1 MYSTNMS
8 KRQKLLNTATKARL
22 IHKSVEATEELI
34 GNKIAKQIAKRK
46 YLPNLSSKNFE
57 EIVISPGKRQE
68 ILKMEYHKIINNSN
82 ESKFA
87 IEVSDL
93 SNEQYS
99 VNKNIWFKTS
109 IVKSNLCGYSDTY
122 IVVKE
127 TKTVAGTNANN
138 QKNKGL

>member
-1 MYSTNMS
+1 MYSTNIS

-22 IHKSVEATEELI
+22 IPKSVEATEELI

-46 YLPNLSSKNFE
+46 YLPNLNSKNFE
-57 EIVISPGKRQE
+57 EIVISPEKRQE
-68 ILKMEYHKIINNSN
+68 ILKMEHHKIINDSN
-82 ESKFA
+82 ESNFV

-93 SNEQYS
+93 SNEQNS

-109 IVKSNLCGYSDTY
+109 TVKSNLCDYSDTY

-127 TKTVAGTNANN
+127 T
-138 QKNKGL
+138 

>member
-1 MYSTNMS
+1 MS

-68 ILKMEYHKIINNSN
+68 ILKMEHHKIINDSN
-82 ESKFA
+82 ESKFV

-99 VNKNIWFKTS
+99 VDKNIWFKTS
-109 IVKSNLCGYSDTY
+109 IVKSNLCDCSDTY

>member
-1 MYSTNMS
+1 MS

-22 IHKSVEATEELI
+22 IHTSVEATEELI

-46 YLPNLSSKNFE
+46 YFPNLSSKNFE

-68 ILKMEYHKIINNSN
+68 ILKMEHHKIINDSN
-82 ESKFA
+82 ESKFV

-99 VNKNIWFKTS
+99 VDKNIWFKTS
-109 IVKSNLCGYSDTY
+109 IVKSNLCDYSDTY

>member
-46 YLPNLSSKNFE
+46 YFPNLSSKNFE

-68 ILKMEYHKIINNSN
+68 ILKMEHHKIINDSN
-82 ESKFA
+82 ESKFV

-99 VNKNIWFKTS
+99 VDKNIWFKTS
-109 IVKSNLCGYSDTY
+109 IVKSNLCDYSDTY